1 MDCLALTTGLKVDT
15 YSVKA
20 RRDDV
25 ARDGADAPSGLN
37 VNVARVAVMPAKS
50 PRAAVASD
58 RWMKSEKG
66 RITHQPAGIS
76 SARSAAAGPCAG
88 LLPQAPVDEERSARE
103 KFLTASLDLFAER
116 NFASVTIKDIA
127 KALNVNTALIYY
139 YFDSK
144 TDLFRATIEY
154 AVAGAFENV
163 RALDDRSAAP
173 PAIIAAWLA
182 NHVNKF
188 AEIHRFVKI
197 ALDFRGAHEGDPD
210 IANTIESFYVEER
223 KLLSRVIREGI
234 RQGMFKPVDPNRMA
248 QFISTYLDGCMV
260 RSVILPD
267 FDLKGAV
274 RDLHQRV
281 LEMLGYAGKTRGN
294 CGGAE
299 PRRPSTSNLS

>member
-1 MDCLALTTGLKVDT
+1 
-15 YSVKA
+15 
-20 RRDDV
+20 
-25 ARDGADAPSGLN
+25 
-37 VNVARVAVMPAKS
+37 MPAKS
-50 PRAAVASD
+50 PHAVMASGRWAKLEKGGMTHQLNRDIERKTRGGRSLRRAAPATP
-58 RWMKSEKG
+58 G
-66 RITHQPAGIS
+66 R
-76 SARSAAAGPCAG
+76 
-88 LLPQAPVDEERSARE
+88 DEHSARE

-127 KALNVNTALIYY
+127 KVLNVNTALIYY

-163 RALDDRSAAP
+163 RALDDRSADP
-173 PAIIAAWLA
+173 PAIIAAWLS

-197 ALDFRGAHEGDPD
+197 ALDFRGAHEADPD
-210 IANTIESFYVEER
+210 IAATIENFYVEER
-223 KLLSRVIREGI
+223 KLLSRIVREGI
-234 RQGMFKPVDPNRMA
+234 RKGMFKPVDPNRMA

-281 LEMLGYAGKTRGN
+281 LEMLGYTGKTRTLQ
-294 CGGAE
+294 
-299 PRRPSTSNLS
+299 RR

>member
-1 MDCLALTTGLKVDT
+1 M
-15 YSVKA
+15 S
-20 RRDDV
+20 
-25 ARDGADAPSGLN
+25 
-37 VNVARVAVMPAKS
+37 AKS
-50 PRAAVASD
+50 PHGVMASD
-58 RWMKSEKG
+58 RWAKLEKG
-66 RITHQPAGIS
+66 GMTHQLNRDIERKTRGGRTLRRATPASPG
-76 SARSAAAGPCAG
+76 R
-88 LLPQAPVDEERSARE
+88 DEHGARE

-163 RALDDRSAAP
+163 RALDDRSADP
-173 PAIIAAWLA
+173 PAIIAAWLS

-197 ALDFRGAHEGDPD
+197 ALDFRGAHEADPD

-223 KLLSRVIREGI
+223 KLLSRIIREGI
-234 RQGMFKPVDPNRMA
+234 RKGMFKPVDPSRMA

-281 LEMLGYAGKTRGN
+281 LDMLGYTGKTRTLQ
-294 CGGAE
+294 
-299 PRRPSTSNLS
+299 RR

>member
-1 MDCLALTTGLKVDT
+1 MTHELNRDIERKKRGGRTV
-15 YSVKA
+15 
-20 RRDDV
+20 RRAAPASPGRDELS
-25 ARDGADAPSGLN
+25 ARD
-37 VNVARVAVMPAKS
+37 
-50 PRAAVASD
+50 
-58 RWMKSEKG
+58 
-66 RITHQPAGIS
+66 
-76 SARSAAAGPCAG
+76 
-88 LLPQAPVDEERSARE
+88 
-103 KFLTASLDLFAER
+103 KFLRASLDLFAER

-223 KLLSRVIREGI
+223 KLLSRIIREGI

-274 RDLHQRV
+274 RDVHRRV
-281 LEMLGYAGKTRGN
+281 LEMLGYAGKTRPAGSN
-294 CGGAE
+294 RARLEAESLGASQHLGHPDLARAQSVAE
-299 PRRPSTSNLS
+299 LLPVGRNTVQPEQQDERENP

>member
-1 MDCLALTTGLKVDT
+1 MQVRVKWIASHSQPAIRSMRAL
-15 YSVKA
+15 
-20 RRDDV
+20 
-25 ARDGADAPSGLN
+25 
-37 VNVARVAVMPAKS
+37 
-50 PRAAVASD
+50 D
-58 RWMKSEKG
+58 RWTTSEKG
-66 RITHQPAGIS
+66 GMTHQLNRDMERKKRGDRTVRRAAPARPRREEH
-76 SARSAAAGPCAG
+76 SAGR
-88 LLPQAPVDEERSARE
+88 VD
-103 KFLTASLDLFAER
+103 KFLAASLDLFAER

-163 RALDDRSAAP
+163 RALDDRSADP

-182 NHVNKF
+182 NHVNKY

-210 IANTIESFYVEER
+210 IANTIESFYIEER

-234 RQGMFKPVDPNRMA
+234 RRGMFKPVDPNRMA

-281 LEMLGYAGKTRGN
+281 LEMLGYSGKARGK
-294 CGGAE
+294 
-299 PRRPSTSNLS
+299 PQRR

>member
-1 MDCLALTTGLKVDT
+1 M
-15 YSVKA
+15 S
-20 RRDDV
+20 
-25 ARDGADAPSGLN
+25 
-37 VNVARVAVMPAKS
+37 AKS
-50 PRAAVASD
+50 PHAVMTSD
-58 RWMKSEKG
+58 RWAKLEKG
-66 RITHQPAGIS
+66 RMTHQLNRDIERKTRRGRTLRRVAPASLGRDEH
-76 SARSAAAGPCAG
+76 SAR
-88 LLPQAPVDEERSARE
+88 D

-154 AVAGAFENV
+154 AVARAFENV
-163 RALDDRSAAP
+163 RALDDRSADP
-173 PAIIAAWLA
+173 PAIIAAWLS

-197 ALDFRGAHEGDPD
+197 ALDFRGAHEADPD
-210 IANTIESFYVEER
+210 IATTIESFYVEER
-223 KLLSRVIREGI
+223 KLLSRIIREGI
-234 RQGMFKPVDPNRMA
+234 RKGMFKPVDPSRMA

-281 LEMLGYAGKTRGN
+281 LDMLGYTGKTRRLQ
-294 CGGAE
+294 
-299 PRRPSTSNLS
+299 RR